1 MANEAK
7 FSAHWQ
13 DVVNW
18 LLGVGLFFS
27 PWAFG
32 FEAQQTAAW
41 NAHVVGAIL
50 AVMALAAILAFQE
63 WEEWVSVALGAWL
76 VISPWALG
84 FSAVHTAM
92 LTHVVIGV
100 AALVLAIWSST
111 EHGSGPLAA
120 GR

>member
-1 MANEAK
+1 MANEARL
-7 FSAHWQ
+7 SAHWQ

-32 FEAQQTAAW
+32 FAGEQTPAW
-41 NAHVVGAIL
+41 NAHIVGAII
-50 AVMALAAILAFQE
+50 AVIALAAILAFQD
-63 WEEWVSVALGAWL
+63 WEEWLSVAVGAWL
-76 VISPWALG
+76 IISPWALG
-84 FSAVHTAM
+84 FSAVSTAM
-92 LTHVVIGV
+92 FTHVVIGV
-100 AALVLAIWSST
+100 ATLVLALWSSA